1 MDQGTKKP
9 RQAGLRVQPRSML
22 WESVQLAT
30 AAFLDE
36 VPGLGHD
43 DIGQQQQRDE
53 VGHRHQAVEHV
64 SRRPDQAQ
72 IDTGPQQHRHDVDDA
87 IDGHHFLAPQVGGA
101 LLAVVAPAQDGGI
114 GEEDQTEGDE
124 PATGPREQ
132 VIEGVGG
139 ERRPRIAT
147 AKIGRASCRER
158 V

>member
-1 MDQGTKKP
+1 MLPWSMP
-9 RQAGLRVQPRSML
+9 RQ
-22 WESVQLAT
+22 SVQLAT

-72 IDTGPQQHRHDVDDA
+72 IDTSS
-87 IDGHHFLAPQVGGA
+87 
-101 LLAVVAPAQDGGI
+101 
-114 GEEDQTEGDE
+114 
-124 PATGPREQ
+124 
-132 VIEGVGG
+132 
-139 ERRPRIAT
+139 
-147 AKIGRASCRER
+147 KIGRASCRER